1 MNPQT
6 DKDNLTVFD
15 RLWHILEELRQKVGD
30 RFDLHPNPT
39 TQPLQTFSSPD
50 GKVQGSLATFSSA
63 EIDWLVHSRLNNP
76 TLNFSTMRLTV
87 WLGSQI
93 QVPHLAFEFGTVPN
107 LFFYIDYIPRVDL
120 WSDLNY
126 LERYYEPLQSTYL
139 TLRGNSDLSL
149 FVSKSLYVR
158 QIQSPTHLCYT
169 CSPTEESLALIQ
181 RLAHEMLER
190 WFKWVD
196 DAEPVPETMQ
206 PILAQRDR
214 CMRRISAERDP
225 GNQMAAQLFG
235 AELTNTLVRGLWG
248 GDRFVQ

>member
-1 MNPQT
+1 
-6 DKDNLTVFD
+6 
-15 RLWHILEELRQKVGD
+15 
-30 RFDLHPNPT
+30 
-39 TQPLQTFSSPD
+39 
-50 GKVQGSLATFSSA
+50 
-63 EIDWLVHSRLNNP
+63 
-76 TLNFSTMRLTV
+76 
-87 WLGSQI
+87 
-93 QVPHLAFEFGTVPN
+93 
-107 LFFYIDYIPRVDL
+107 L